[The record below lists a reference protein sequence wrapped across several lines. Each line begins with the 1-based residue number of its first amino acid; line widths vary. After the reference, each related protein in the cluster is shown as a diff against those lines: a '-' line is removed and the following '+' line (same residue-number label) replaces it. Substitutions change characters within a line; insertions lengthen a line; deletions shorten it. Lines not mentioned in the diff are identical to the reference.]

1 MVKSIEKGMVV
12 KEIPPEEEKLERLVY
27 FKKELVK

>member
-12 KEIPPEEEKLERLVY
+12 KEIPEEEKLERLVY